1 MSRIFKAALFDLDG
15 TLTDTEDQYTVIWGR
30 ISRKYRPDIPDLE
43 YIIKGTTL
51 ENILATYFALETHEA
66 IVRELDEYE
75 AGMDYSFFPYV
86 EEFIRDI
93 RAHGVKCAIAT
104 SSNRQKMAYAMKN
117 NPLIA
122 SLFDK
127 ILTAEDFS
135 ASKPAPDCYI
145 KAAEVLNTPREECIV
160 FEDAYNG
167 LKAGMASGI
176 FTIGLATG
184 HTVEEIKPLCNLAVS
199 SFSNITFEKLVK
211 VIGSCSGKRP

>member
-1 MSRIFKAALFDLDG
+1 MTKQFKAALFDLDG
-15 TLTDTEDQYTVIWGR
+15 TLIDTEDQYTIIWRR

-51 ENILATYFALETHEA
+51 ENILAKYFAPETHEA
-66 IVRELDEYE
+66 LVRELDEYE
-75 AGMDYSFFPYV
+75 AEMDYSFFPYV
-86 EEFIRDI
+86 EEFITDI

-104 SSNRQKMAYAMKN
+104 SSNKQKMSYAMKN

-127 ILTAEDFS
+127 ILTAEDFA
-135 ASKPAPDCYI
+135 ASKPDPDCYLR
-145 KAAEVLNTPREECIV
+145 AAEMLNTPREECIV

-184 HTVEEIKPLCNLAVS
+184 HTVEEIKPLCNYPLS
-199 SFSNITFEKLVK
+199 SFKGITFEKIIK
-211 VIGSCSGKRP
+211 IIS

>member
-1 MSRIFKAALFDLDG
+1 MTKQFKAALFDLDG
-15 TLTDTEDQYTVIWGR
+15 TLIDTEDQYTIIWRR

-51 ENILATYFALETHEA
+51 ENILVKYFAPETHEA
-66 IVRELDEYE
+66 LIRELDEYE
-75 AGMDYSFFPYV
+75 AEMDYSFFPYV
-86 EEFIRDI
+86 EEFITDI

-104 SSNRQKMAYAMKN
+104 SSNKQKMSYAMKN

-127 ILTAEDFS
+127 ILTAEDFA
-135 ASKPAPDCYI
+135 ASKPDPDCYLR
-145 KAAEVLNTPREECIV
+145 AAEMLNTPREECIV

-184 HTVEEIKPLCNLAVS
+184 LTMEEIKPLCHYPLS
-199 SFSNITFEKLVK
+199 SFKGITFEKIIK
-211 VIGSCSGKRP
+211 IIS

>member
-15 TLTDTEDQYTVIWGR
+15 TLTDTEDQYTVIWER
-30 ISRKYRPDIPDLE
+30 LSRKYRPDIPDLE

-51 ENILATYFALETHEA
+51 ENILATYFAPETHEA

-75 AGMDYSFFPYV
+75 AGMDYSFFPFV

-104 SSNRQKMAYAMKN
+104 SSNRQKMAYATKN

-127 ILTAEDFS
+127 ILTAEDFA

-145 KAAEVLNTPREECIV
+145 RAAEVLNTPREECIV

-176 FTIGLATG
+176 FTVGLATG
-184 HTVEEIKPLCNLAVS
+184 HTIEEIKPLCNMAVTN
-199 SFSNITFEKLVK
+199 FSNITFEKLVK
-211 VIGSCSGKRP
+211 VR

>member
-1 MSRIFKAALFDLDG
+1 MTKQFKAALFDLDG
-15 TLTDTEDQYTVIWGR
+15 TLIDTEDQYTVIWGR

-51 ENILATYFALETHEA
+51 ENILAKYFAPETHEA
-66 IVRELDEYE
+66 LVRELDEYE
-75 AGMDYSFFPYV
+75 AEMDYSFFPHV
-86 EEFIRDI
+86 EEFITDI

-104 SSNRQKMAYAMKN
+104 SSNKQKMSYAIKN

-127 ILTAEDFS
+127 ILTAEDFA
-135 ASKPAPDCYI
+135 ASKPNPDCYI
-145 KAAEVLNTPREECIV
+145 RAAEMLNTPCEECIV

-167 LKAGMASGI
+167 LKAGMASEI

-184 HTVEEIKPLCNLAVS
+184 LTMEEIKPLCNHTLS
-199 SFSNITFEKLVK
+199 SFKGMNFEKIIK
-211 VIGSCSGKRP
+211 IIST

>member
-1 MSRIFKAALFDLDG
+1 MKIKAALFDLDG

-30 ISRKYRPDIPDLE
+30 LSRKYRPDIPNLE

-51 ENILATYFALETHEA
+51 ENILATYFAPETHEA

-75 AGMDYSFFPYV
+75 AEMDYSFFPFV
-86 EEFIRDI
+86 EEFITDI

-104 SSNRQKMAYAMKN
+104 SSNRQKMAYAMRN

-127 ILTAEDFS
+127 ILTAEDFA

-145 KAAEVLNTPREECIV
+145 RAAEVLNTPREECIV

-176 FTIGLATG
+176 YTVGLATG
-184 HTVEEIKPLCNLAVS
+184 HTIEEIKPLCNMALK
-199 SFSNITFEKLVK
+199 SFEGMTFEKLVK
-211 VIGSCSGKRP
+211 VIG

>member
-30 ISRKYRPDIPDLE
+30 LSRKYRPDIPDLE

-51 ENILATYFALETHEA
+51 ENILATYFAPETHEA

-75 AGMDYSFFPYV
+75 AGMDYSFFPFV

-93 RAHGVKCAIAT
+93 RSHGVKCAIAT
-104 SSNRQKMAYAMKN
+104 SSNRQKMAYATKN

-127 ILTAEDFS
+127 ILTAEDFA

-145 KAAEVLNTPREECIV
+145 RAAEVLNTPREECIV

-176 FTIGLATG
+176 FTVGLATG
-184 HTVEEIKPLCNLAVS
+184 HSIEEIKPLCNMAVTN
-199 SFSNITFEKLVK
+199 FSNITFEKLVK
-211 VIGSCSGKRP
+211 VR

>member
-30 ISRKYRPDIPDLE
+30 LSRKYRPDIPDLE

-51 ENILATYFALETHEA
+51 ENILATYFAPETHEA

-75 AGMDYSFFPYV
+75 AGMDYSFFPFV

-104 SSNRQKMAYAMKN
+104 SSNRQKMAYATKN

-127 ILTAEDFS
+127 ILTAEDFA

-145 KAAEVLNTPREECIV
+145 RAAEVLNTPREECIV

-176 FTIGLATG
+176 FTVGLATG
-184 HTVEEIKPLCNLAVS
+184 HTIEEIKPLCNMAVTN
-199 SFSNITFEKLVK
+199 FSNITFEKLVK
-211 VIGSCSGKRP
+211 VKGSCAP